1 MTGMTPKHNHQPDN
15 PTRPITREQF
25 TDAAKRLLLG
35 KPVEGGVS
43 EDYEPTEAELNEV
56 VRVRTADEA

>member
-1 MTGMTPKHNHQPDN
+1 MSDMKPKHNQPDN
-15 PTRPITREQF
+15 QTRPITYEQF
-25 TDAAKRLLLG
+25 KDAAKQLLLG

-56 VRVRTADEA
+56 VRVRAADEA

>member
-1 MTGMTPKHNHQPDN
+1 MTEMNPKHNQPDDQ
-15 PTRPITREQF
+15 TRPITHEQF
-25 TDAAKRLLLG
+25 KDAARRVLLA

-56 VRVRTADEA
+56 VRVRAADEA